1 MAYVDHLGITIE
13 DLPRAMAQWDP
24 VMLALGYEKDADES
38 SVGYDR
44 GDDTQIILFPTREP
58 GREPHRHGR
67 IGWQHLAF
75 TVASRAE
82 VDRLHAVAMEAGWAS
97 VRDPKEYP
105 RFSRRYYAA
114 FIEDANGIRLEF
126 MHQAPDTVEA

>member
-1 MAYVDHLGITIE
+1 MAFVDHLGITVE
-13 DLPRAMAQWDP
+13 DLDRATAQWDP
-24 VMLALGYEKDADES
+24 VMAALGFEKELVAG

-58 GREPHRHGR
+58 GRGPHVHGR

-82 VDRLHAVAMEAGWAS
+82 VDRLHGVAVAAGWAP
-97 VRDPKEYP
+97 VRDAKPYP
-105 RFSRRYYAA
+105 RFSRQYYAS
-114 FIEDANGIRLEF
+114 FVEDADGIRLEF
-126 MHQAPDTVEA
+126 MHQAPEQP